1 MRIVVTGADG
11 GLGGAFAAAA
21 PSHHDITA
29 LDHRA
34 LDIGDHE
41 AVLQTLPAIAPDLIV
56 NAAGFTAVDANES
69 DPSRAFRDNA
79 LGPHSLALAARMC
92 GATLLHISTDFV
104 FDGAKAGPYDE
115 TDEPRPLSVYG
126 RSKLAGERL
135 VREALH
141 EHFIVRTAAVFGAAG
156 DYLDG
161 QLRRLRAGETA
172 AAVADRM
179 VSPTFVDH
187 LAERLLPLTLTR
199 RFGTYHLAG
208 PEATTWFDVL
218 GRLKTLGDLPGDV
231 APQHAAD
238 LSLPAPRPARSAL
251 ASVFVENLS
260 LPAFPP
266 LDDALRALLDR

>member
-1 MRIVVTGADG
+1 VRIVVTGAAG
-11 GLGGAFAAAA
+11 GIGRAFAAAA
-21 PSHHDITA
+21 PAHHEVIA
-29 LDHRA
+29 LDHDA
-34 LDIGDHE
+34 LDVGDHD
-41 AVLQTLPAIAPDLIV
+41 AVFQTIPTIAPDLIV

-69 DPSRAFRDNA
+69 DVQRAFRDNA
-79 LGPHSLALAARMC
+79 MGPHSLALAARAS

-115 TDEPRPLSVYG
+115 TDDPRPLSVYG

-141 EHFIVRTAAVFGAAG
+141 EHFVVRTAALFGDRD
-156 DYLDG
+156 DYLSA
-161 QLRRLRAGETA
+161 QLRRLRDGQTA

-179 VSPTFVDH
+179 LSPTFVDH
-187 LAERLLPLTLTR
+187 LAQRLLPLALTR

-218 GRLKTLGDLPGDV
+218 GRLRTLGDLPG
-231 APQHAAD
+231 AIEPQHAAD
-238 LSLPAPRPARSAL
+238 LSLSAPRPARSAL
-251 ASVFVENLS
+251 TSVFVENLS

-266 LDDALRALLDR
+266 LDEGLRALLDR